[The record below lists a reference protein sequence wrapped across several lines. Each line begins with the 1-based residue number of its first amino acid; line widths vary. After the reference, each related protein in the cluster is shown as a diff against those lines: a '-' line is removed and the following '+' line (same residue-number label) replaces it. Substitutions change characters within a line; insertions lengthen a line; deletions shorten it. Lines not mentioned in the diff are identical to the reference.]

1 MDRPEPTSVLFL
13 CTHNSA
19 RSILGEAY
27 LNHIGGGRFIAYSAG
42 STPRSSGQ
50 PNPLALRTLQEA
62 GIDTQGLRSKSWIE
76 FRGDDAPRIDL
87 VVTVCGAADQACPV
101 FPGAP
106 ARVHWGYDDP
116 SAGDAPDA
124 VKLQAF
130 QDTLDR
136 MRRRIDAFVTL
147 PDEAL
152 TPPRIADSA
161 RRLSDV

>member
-1 MDRPEPTSVLFL
+1 MDRPDPTSVLFL

-27 LNHIGGGRFIAYSAG
+27 LNHVGGGRFIAHSAG
-42 STPRSSGQ
+42 STPRSNGQ

-136 MRRRIDAFVTL
+136 MRHRIDAFITL
-147 PDEAL
+147 SDEAL
-152 TPPRIADSA
+152 TPHRIADSA